1 MNPAQPAS
9 SQRVDSG
16 SSTSNARPGTVI
28 LFGEILVDVFP
39 DRRVLGGAPFN
50 VARHL
55 QAFGLHPVLISRTG
69 NDALRDELLAG
80 MSDLGMD
87 TSGVQSDPVHPTG
100 QVMVHMEGSGHRFEI
115 LPGQAYDFIDA
126 RPAGEIA
133 LASSAGLLYFGTLAQ
148 RHSFSRQALE
158 SLFCHLKAP
167 RFLDINLRE
176 PWFDVPTLQ
185 RSLGQADILKLNSV
199 ELRLLDRLLHLG
211 GTDDNHLA
219 AILMRNFDL
228 STILVTCGDAGAWLL
243 GRDGTLT
250 GIPAQKDIRIVD
262 TVGAGDGFASVFI
275 LGLFKHW
282 TSEQAML
289 RADHFARAIC
299 GIRGAIPKDGAFY
312 KPFLQAWNS
321 VP

>member
-1 MNPAQPAS
+1 M
-9 SQRVDSG
+9 V
-16 SSTSNARPGTVI
+16 

-69 NDALRDELLAG
+69 NDVLRDELMAG
-80 MSDLGMD
+80 MSGLGMD
-87 TSGVQSDPVHPTG
+87 TGGVQSDPVHPTG
-100 QVMVHMEGSGHRFEI
+100 QVLVHMEGGGHSFEI
-115 LPGQAYDFIDA
+115 LSEQAYDFIDA

-133 LASSAGLLYFGTLAQ
+133 LASSPGLLDFGTLAQ
-148 RHSFSRQALE
+148 RHPVSRRALE

-176 PWFDVPTLQ
+176 PWYDVQTLK
-185 RSLGQADILKLNSV
+185 RSLGQADILKLNSE

-211 GTDDNHLA
+211 GTDKEDLA
-219 AILMRNFDL
+219 ATLLHEFGL
-228 STILVTCGDAGAWLL
+228 SGILVTCGDEGAWLL
-243 GRDGTLT
+243 GRDGALT
-250 GIPAQKDIRIVD
+250 GIPAGEVIRIVD

-282 TSEQAML
+282 TPEQTLL

-299 GIRGAIPKDGAFY
+299 GIRGAIPEDGTFY
-312 KPFLQAWNS
+312 EPFLQTWNS
-321 VP
+321 NNGGQK